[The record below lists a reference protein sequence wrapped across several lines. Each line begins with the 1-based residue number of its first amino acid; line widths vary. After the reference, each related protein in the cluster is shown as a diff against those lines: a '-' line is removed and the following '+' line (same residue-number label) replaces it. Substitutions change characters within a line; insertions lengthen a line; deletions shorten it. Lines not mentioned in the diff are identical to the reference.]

1 MALTQA
7 TSISRDRLRSV
18 FTFDELRG
26 RIPTYPGE
34 EVYLLS
40 HSGRGSI
47 GCGFFVAVMSDG
59 VDDGGHV
66 CVPAGTTGV
75 HWRRVA
81 DTVQLSDYG
90 IYSQGLND
98 SNLVDMHSALQAAI
112 DRAISDE
119 MVLITNMP
127 NENHYVRR
135 GVYITKGVSI
145 TGLKTLEGCLPI
157 IVDSSKFEGISAV
170 GYPGVTWVLTNMN
183 ATYGSTGMVFGTT
196 VGNQALGSIVIR
208 DRSPRANKLGAQ
220 LHTFSGTVISGALC
234 ATGFRG
240 PGVYLSS
247 CYDSSIQDIRAI
259 SCGDT
264 QHWGISF
271 DSYPKDATSSL
282 DTSNHL
288 TIGSVE
294 AHDCIDRA
302 INQNASSSAISHIHE
317 EATVVTDTSTWDSAT
332 IASNGFGWTNTILAG
347 AWSNYGS
354 VRILPSADSAPNY
367 VATLV
372 ADQVSIGSL
381 NVEGSVSVHFAYTTP
396 RRGISIGT
404 MDVTKDLYVTT
415 DVFGTI
421 NQCLVRGESSV
432 VTQQSLELNF
442 GTLNTTGANSNIVA
456 SGGSYDR
463 LLGKTARLNKVNLS
477 SGSFT
482 KLECTGG
489 CSLTSVG
496 ATTLLVSG
504 SRNTIKDAYIS
515 GTSSF
520 TGDGDVSNS
529 SLVGASDFKGNYTIS
544 GVKTNANLS
553 VSNTQTPSFPTTLR
567 DCNVNGQISV
577 SGYSKVKLDNVGCST
592 MNINL
597 TSGYLL
603 MDDVRL
609 SGVLSGNAI
618 SSTNTP
624 PTGSMTKDPST
635 GKVYVY
641 KAGSWKEVTVAG

>member
-1 MALTQA
+1 MALTKA

-18 FTFDELRG
+18 LTFDALRG
-26 RIPTYPGE
+26 RVPDYPGE

-47 GCGFFVAVMSDG
+47 GCGFFVAVMSNG

-66 CVPAGTTGV
+66 CVPTGTTGV

-112 DRAISDE
+112 DRAVSDE
-119 MVLITNMP
+119 MVLVTNMP

-135 GVYITKGVSI
+135 GVYLTKGVSI
-145 TGLKTLEGCLPI
+145 TGLKTLEGCLPL
-157 IVDSSKFEGISAV
+157 IVDSSQFEGIPAV

-183 ATYGSTGMVFGTT
+183 ATYGSTGMIFGTS
-196 VGNQALGSIVIR
+196 VGNQSLGSIVIR
-208 DRSPRANKLGAQ
+208 DRSPRTNKLGAQ

-247 CYDSSIQDIRAI
+247 CYDSSIQDIRSI

-264 QHWGISF
+264 QHWGVSF
-271 DSYPKDATSSL
+271 ESYPKDDTSSL

-302 INQNASSSAISHIHE
+302 INQNSSSSSISHIHE
-317 EATVVTDTSTWDSAT
+317 EATVVTDTSTWSSAT

-347 AWSNYGS
+347 AWANYGS
-354 VRILPSADSAPNY
+354 VRILPSAGSADNY
-367 VATLV
+367 VATV
-372 ADQVSIGSL
+372 VSDQVSIGSL
-381 NVEGSVSVHFAYTTP
+381 NVEGNVSVHFTYTTP
-396 RRGISIGT
+396 KRGINIGT
-404 MDVTKDLYVTT
+404 LDVTKNLYVTT
-415 DVFGTI
+415 EVFGTI

-442 GTLNTTGANSNIVA
+442 GILNTTGASSNIVA
-456 SGGSYDR
+456 SGCYDK
-463 LLGKTARLNKVNLS
+463 LFGKTATLNKANLS
-477 SGSFT
+477 GGSFT
-482 KLECTGG
+482 NLECTGG
-489 CSLTSVG
+489 CSITSVG
-496 ATTLLVSG
+496 ATSLLVSG
-504 SRNTIKDAYIS
+504 SRNNIKDVYIS

-520 TGDGDVSNS
+520 TGDGEVSSS
-529 SLVGASDFKGNYTIS
+529 SLVGASTFNGNYNIS
-544 GVKTNANLS
+544 GVRTNAAMS
-553 VSNTQTPSFPTTLR
+553 VSNTQTPNFPTTLR
-567 DCNVNGQISV
+567 DCNVNGQLNI
-577 SGYSKVKLDNVGCST
+577 SGYSKVKLDNVVCST
-592 MNINL
+592 LNINL
-597 TSGYLL
+597 TSGFLL
-603 MDDVRL
+603 MDDVQL
-609 SGVLSGNAI
+609 SGALSGNAV
-618 SSTNTP
+618 SATNNP
-624 PTGSMTKDPST
+624 AAGSMTKDPSN

-641 KAGSWKEVTVAG
+641 KAGAWKEVTVAA